1 MNRIMAIDYGDKRV
15 GIALTDPLKIVVSGY
30 ITLKN
35 DKKLMN
41 EIVKI
46 CNEKNVDKIV
56 IGIPY
61 NEEYK
66 IGTSAKKIMD
76 FVEKLDIFF
85 KELSYNIE
93 IYGEDERYTTT
104 YANEILKELK
114 VKNKRKKDVV
124 DQIAAS
130 KMLTSFLNN
139 KNRERLK

>member
-1 MNRIMAIDYGDKRV
+1 MAIDYGDKRV
-15 GIALTDPLKIVVSGY
+15 GIALTDPLQIVASGY

-35 DKKLMN
+35 SEKLM
-41 EIVKI
+41 EDILKI
-46 CNEKNVDKIV
+46 CKEKSVDKIV

-66 IGTSAKKIMD
+66 IGNSAKKIMD
-76 FVEKLDIFF
+76 FVEKLHLFF
-85 KELSYNIE
+85 KEMSYNIE

-104 YANEILKELK
+104 YANETLRELK
-114 VKNKRKKDVV
+114 VKNKRKKEVI

-139 KNRERLK
+139 RNRERLK